1 MFPFFFFQK
10 TAQIDL
16 ANGGCRRF
24 KPLAQGDLL
33 ADLVDHAFRY
43 VEGLRLAVDQH
54 GNLVL
59 GMQGFAVGAVAV
71 RSPAGAFILHKRAGQ
86 HFAESSETSDELT
99 ARLQIGIASHKDKGH
114 PF

>member
-1 MFPFFFFQK
+1 VFPLFQK

-16 ANGGCRRF
+16 AKGGCRCF

-59 GMQGFAVGAVAV
+59 GMQGFAVGAVTV
-71 RSPAGAFILHKRAGQ
+71 RSPAGASILHKRAGQ
-86 HFAESSETSDELT
+86 HFAEPCETSEELT
-99 ARLQIGIASHKDKGH
+99 AGLQIGIASHRSGH
-114 PF
+114 SL